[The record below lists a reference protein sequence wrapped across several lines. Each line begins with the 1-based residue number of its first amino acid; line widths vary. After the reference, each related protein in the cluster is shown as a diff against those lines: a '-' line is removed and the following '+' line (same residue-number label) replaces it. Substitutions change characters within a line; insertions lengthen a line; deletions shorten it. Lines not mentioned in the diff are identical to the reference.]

1 MGILNEEESREMQ
14 DEVDKKSDDNKV
26 QEQRWLEEFAQESP
40 VFSEL
45 VVFPFLTQRGKLR
58 SSTLKNIQSLVK
70 SAAAYYGYNHDA
82 NLINTKQGVL
92 NIETKQL
99 ESRNGYFFDRVLP
112 RYDPKETAPN
122 FAQLLN
128 NYNTDEYPDLSEDL
142 LKLFAYAL
150 FGNNKLKTFFIAHG
164 DGDNAKSTL
173 WNLVEN
179 ALGSTEDAGY
189 SAKVGSE
196 TFTVDKKNSQFNV
209 GLLSLNN
216 SRFIFADEM
225 KQGIELNGTLIKQLV
240 AGENSTI
247 KFEEKQNKQQVS
259 ANIISPVMMLVND
272 VPDFKDADQA
282 TINRTALIEFK
293 KQFIRND
300 EKAEQLIDLAMNEQA
315 GIFNM
320 ILDAYDPEWTVPER
334 WIKDAHE
341 MIQNQTYDED
351 IVYNLGEALKAT
363 VEFTHDNRDKVRRGE
378 LHQELRDRYYNK
390 HGLTLPPTRLLAK
403 ILKDKWDIGVKD
415 NNYTRILIK

>member
-26 QEQRWLEEFAQESP
+26 QEQRWLEEFAKESP